1 MTEVEALVAA
11 CRRLAALGLSPGG
24 SGNVS
29 VRAGERVYV
38 TPTGG
43 ALSRVTAGELA
54 VLSPAGEPLSDAR
67 PSKEVPLHLAAYR
80 VRPEARAIV
89 HLHSVHAVAVSC
101 LDEPLPTLTPY
112 QVTRLGRLPVV
123 PYAPPGSTALAESV
137 AAALA
142 GQHAALL
149 ANHGSVVAAAD
160 VDLAADLAEELET
173 AARLALLLR
182 GLPYRE
188 LPPTAVSEQAA
199 PATSRPSPPPPRRAA
214 WAAGRTSPGSPTSPG

>member
-1 MTEVEALVAA
+1 MSAAEVESLVAA

-29 VRAGERVYV
+29 VRVGEQVFV

-43 ALSRVTAGELA
+43 ALSRVTAGDLA
-54 VLSPAGEPLSDAR
+54 VLSLTGEPLSGAR
-67 PSKEVPLHLAAYR
+67 PSKEFPLHLAAYR

-112 QVTRLGRLPVV
+112 QVTRIGPLPVV
-123 PYAPPGSTALAESV
+123 PYAPPGSAALAEGV
-137 AAALA
+137 AVALA
-142 GQHAALL
+142 ENHAALM
-149 ANHGSVVAAAD
+149 ANHGSVVAAAG
-160 VDLAADLAEELET
+160 VDLAADLAEELEST
-173 AARLALLLR
+173 ARLALLLR

-188 LPPTAVSEQAA
+188 LPPSAVSELAG
-199 PATSRPSPPPPRRAA
+199 PATS
-214 WAAGRTSPGSPTSPG
+214 

>member
-1 MTEVEALVAA
+1 MIEVDALVAA
-11 CRRLAALGLSPGG
+11 CRRLAGLGLSPGG

-29 VRAGERVYV
+29 VRVGERVFV

-43 ALSRVTAGELA
+43 ALSRVTAADLA
-54 VLSPAGEPLSDAR
+54 VLSTSGEPLSGAR
-67 PSKEVPLHLAAYR
+67 PSKEFPLHLAAYR

-101 LDEPLPTLTPY
+101 LDEPLPTVTPY

-123 PYAPPGSTALAESV
+123 PHAPPGSTTLAEGV
-137 AAALA
+137 AVALA

-149 ANHGSVVAAAD
+149 AHHGSVVAAAD
-160 VDLAADLAEELET
+160 VDLAADLAEELEST
-173 AARLALLLR
+173 AHLALLLR

-188 LPPTAVSEQAA
+188 LPPSAVTGPAG
-199 PATSRPSPPPPRRAA
+199 PATS
-214 WAAGRTSPGSPTSPG
+214 